1 MRRKFICIVSMITIF
16 AVVSLGWGLF
26 FRSTASSAVTA
37 GPDGLIRLHVLA
49 NSDSKEDQALKLK
62 VRDAIIAYLEPL
74 LSNAEDAAAARRI
87 VGEQRENL
95 ILAARQVILANGADY
110 KVRIQLGTFD
120 FPIKT
125 YGELVLP
132 AGKYEAVR
140 VLIGQGEG
148 SNWWCVLFPPL
159 CFIDIT
165 NAAATQN
172 NQDKER
178 EVEFRSKLAELLNG
192 KK

>member
-1 MRRKFICIVSMITIF
+1 MRRKFIYIVSVLVIF
-16 AVVSLGWGLF
+16 ALVSLGWGLYF
-26 FRSTASSAVTA
+26 KAAESSTAKA
-37 GPDGLIRLHVLA
+37 GDGLIRLHVLA
-49 NSDSKEDQALKLK
+49 NSDSQEDQALKLK
-62 VRDAIIAYLEPL
+62 VRDAVIQYLDPL
-74 LSNAEDAAAARRI
+74 FSNAEDANDARRI
-87 VGEQRENL
+87 VAEERENL
-95 ILAARQVILANGADY
+95 AAVARQVIAANGADY
-110 KVRIQLGTFD
+110 DVKIQLGTFD

-140 VLIGQGEG
+140 VLIGQAEG

-165 NAAATQN
+165 NATAVQKHEATQ
-172 NQDKER
+172 R
-178 EVEFRSKLAELLNG
+178 EVEFRSKLAELLG

>member
-1 MRRKFICIVSMITIF
+1 MRRKFIYIASMLIIF
-16 AVVSLGWGLF
+16 LFVSLGWGLYF
-26 FRSTASSAVTA
+26 KNTETGKAVDR
-37 GPDGLIRLHVLA
+37 DGLIRLHVLA

-74 LSNAEDAAAARRI
+74 LKNAADAAAARAAVAQERD
-87 VGEQRENL
+87 NL
-95 ILAARQVILANGADY
+95 ILTARQVIINNGADY
-110 KVRIQLGTFD
+110 KVDLQVGTFD
-120 FPIKT
+120 FPVKT

-132 AGKYEAVR
+132 AGRYEAVR
-140 VLIGQGEG
+140 VLIGRAEG

-165 NAAATQN
+165 NATAAPPSQE
-172 NQDKER
+172 DKNR
-178 EVEFRSKLAELLNG
+178 QVEFSSKLAELISG